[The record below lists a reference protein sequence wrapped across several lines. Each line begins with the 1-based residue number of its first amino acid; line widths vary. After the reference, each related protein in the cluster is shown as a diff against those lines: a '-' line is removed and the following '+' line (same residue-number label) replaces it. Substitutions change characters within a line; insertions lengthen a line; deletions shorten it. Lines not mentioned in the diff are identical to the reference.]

1 MKCAVF
7 AASIEPDNDT
17 FPREG
22 GVWEGMIVPVYAHS
36 PALMCP
42 YFQGLRKS
50 TSIGIMEK
58 KKTNTHRQD
67 WLEPLTGCVSF
78 QVFIPFFFLDSALFW
93 AAVVYQPKAA
103 EHIHRKHLAAQINT
117 SAYTEMICVYMLC
130 LYLGE
135 LGNE

>member
-1 MKCAVF
+1 MKCGVF

-17 FPREG
+17 FRREG

-42 YFQGLRKS
+42 YFHGLRKS
-50 TSIGIMEK
+50 TSIGIMGK
-58 KKTNTHRQD
+58 KKKHTQRRLAGATDRQ
-67 WLEPLTGCVSF
+67 CVISGFYSF
-78 QVFIPFFFLDSALFW
+78 FFFLDSSLFW
-93 AAVVYQPKAA
+93 AAVVYQLKAA

-130 LYLGE
+130 LYLAE

>member
-1 MKCAVF
+1 MGGDDCACVRALACLNVPIF
-7 AASIEPDNDT
+7 SRIE
-17 FPREG
+17 E
-22 GVWEGMIVPVYAHS
+22 VYFNR
-36 PALMCP
+36 
-42 YFQGLRKS
+42 YNG
-50 TSIGIMEK
+50 
-58 KKTNTHRQD
+58 KKTKQHTQTRLAGATD
-67 WLEPLTGCVSF
+67 RLCVISGF
-78 QVFIPFFFLDSALFW
+78 YSFFFLDSALFW

>member
-1 MKCAVF
+1 MLAHTCSTVTIIAVSPPQRAAAGWLVKCAVF

-42 YFQGLRKS
+42 YFHGLRKS

-58 KKTNTHRQD
+58 KKNPTHTD
-67 WLEPLTGCVSF
+67 KIGWS
-78 QVFIPFFFLDSALFW
+78 
-93 AAVVYQPKAA
+93 
-103 EHIHRKHLAAQINT
+103 H
-117 SAYTEMICVYMLC
+117 
-130 LYLGE
+130 
-135 LGNE
+135 

>member
-1 MKCAVF
+1 MGGDDCACVRALACLNVPIF
-7 AASIEPDNDT
+7 SRIE
-17 FPREG
+17 E
-22 GVWEGMIVPVYAHS
+22 VYFNR
-36 PALMCP
+36 
-42 YFQGLRKS
+42 YNG
-50 TSIGIMEK
+50 K
-58 KKTNTHRQD
+58 KNPNTHRQD